1 MPERPVPVP
10 VPVAVVGLGRLGT
23 ACAAAVL
30 ESEDLALAAIVR
42 REARLDADAPPALH
56 RVRIA
61 SDASKLKELRLALVC
76 VPPAVATEVARG
88 LLQHG
93 IGVAVC
99 ARFPAAEA
107 AAHAASLERAA
118 RHGRAPAVVGAGWD
132 PGALQLV
139 RGLAL
144 LLVPNGHTETRH
156 HATATL
162 HHTLAARNV
171 PGVRDALC
179 TDLRA
184 SEGGVQR
191 YVYVELSPG
200 SDPARVAEA
209 IRADPLFFDEET
221 IVVPVESTAA
231 LEAESHGVT
240 LERRGIAAGAA
251 HQRFLVEAR
260 FDVHAAA
267 AQVMVGAARAL
278 VGAPPGVR
286 TLLDV
291 PHAALVGPRALRTL
305 SRSA

>member
-1 MPERPVPVP
+1 VHERR

-23 ACAAAVL
+23 ACAEAVL
-30 ESEDLALAAIVR
+30 ASEDLALAGLVR
-42 REARLDADAPPALH
+42 HGARLGDVAPPAMH
-56 RVRIA
+56 GVRVA
-61 SDASKLKELRLALVC
+61 GDAGELGEVRVALVC
-76 VPPAVATEVARG
+76 VPPEAATEVARS

-93 IGVAVC
+93 IGVAEC
-99 ARFPAAEA
+99 ARLPAAA
-107 AAHAASLERAA
+107 SAAHAAALEGAA
-118 RHGRAPAVVGAGWD
+118 RHGHSSAVVGAGWD

-139 RGLAL
+139 HGLAL
-144 LLVPNGHTETRH
+144 LLVPKGHTDTRH
-156 HATATL
+156 HAIATL

-171 PGVRDALC
+171 PGVRAALC
-179 TDLRA
+179 TELRA
-184 SEGGVQR
+184 PDGGLQR
-191 YVYVELSPG
+191 YVYVELSP
-200 SDPARVAEA
+200 DAEPARVADA

-240 LERRGIAAGAA
+240 LERRGIAAGSA

-291 PHAALVGPRALRTL
+291 PHAALVGPRTASALAST
-305 SRSA
+305 A